1 MKKSMIALA
10 VAAATAAPVMVQAA
24 APEVSGFAD
33 IIYTLVDD
41 TANVPNSTNSAESKF
56 TAEGEIDF
64 KGNLADDVSVQVD
77 LDINTIAGSFDSGE
91 IEQAFFGW
99 SLNKDVTVLGGVFN
113 NPIGW
118 EAEDAP
124 NMYQTSH
131 SMNYSI
137 LDDQTALRGNNIAG
151 IAVAGTVEKFT
162 LTAALLNDL
171 QQTNEENSLALVV
184 GFAPN
189 EELNLEVGLV
199 TQENDNPGAGGAGT
213 VIDLNATFN
222 KDDIT
227 VAGELL
233 LASEIIDYSA
243 MAMLNMA
250 IPETDMSATVRGE
263 LVSFD
268 ADIDDTL
275 ALTLAGLYT
284 VNDALGIVAELKYID
299 GENMDGDIQVVA
311 EFVASF

>member
-1 MKKSMIALA
+1 
-10 VAAATAAPVMVQAA
+10 
-24 APEVSGFAD
+24 
-33 IIYTLVDD
+33 
-41 TANVPNSTNSAESKF
+41 
-56 TAEGEIDF
+56 
-64 KGNLADDVSVQVD
+64 
-77 LDINTIAGSFDSGE
+77 
-91 IEQAFFGW
+91 
-99 SLNKDVTVLGGVFN
+99 
-113 NPIGW
+113 
-118 EAEDAP
+118 
-124 NMYQTSH
+124 
-131 SMNYSI
+131 MNYSI

>member
-10 VAAATAAPVMVQAA
+10 VAAATAAPVMTQAA
-24 APEVSGFAD
+24 APEVSGFVD
-33 IIYTLVDD
+33 IIFTAVDD
-41 TANVPNSTNSAESKF
+41 TSDVLNSTNSEESKF
-56 TAEGEIDF
+56 TADGEIDF

-77 LDINTIAGSFDSGE
+77 LDVDLGGGGSGD

-124 NMYQTSH
+124 NMYQTTH
-131 SMNYSI
+131 SMNYNI
-137 LDDQTALRGNNIAG
+137 LDGQTALRGNNIAG
-151 IAVAGTVEKFT
+151 VAVAGTVEKFT

-171 QQTNEENSLALVV
+171 QQVDEENSIALVA
-184 GFAPN
+184 GFAPT
-189 EELNLEVGLV
+189 EELNLEAGIV
-199 TQENDNPGAGGAGT
+199 TQDNDNPAAGGAGT
-213 VIDLNATFN
+213 VIDLNATFS

-227 VAGELL
+227 AAGELL
-233 LASEIIDYSA
+233 VASEIIEYSA

-263 LVSFD
+263 LVSYD

-299 GENMDGDIQVVA
+299 GEANDGDIQVVA